1 MRYTPATEAERQQ
14 MLSEIG
20 VKKIDDLYAD
30 VPKNILLKKDLQV
43 GAGLSE
49 QELTNHLIELSQK
62 NKLNTS
68 FLGAGYYN
76 HYIPSAVDHIISRS
90 EFYTSYTPYQA
101 EISQGVLQA
110 LFEYQSIMCELTG
123 QEVSNATMYDGS
135 TALAEAAVMAHNITK
150 RDEILVSDTLHP
162 HYRQVLKT
170 YCKAGGL
177 KLKVIEA
184 VDGTSSNIEPT
195 DKTAAVIIQS
205 PNFFGI
211 IEDTQEMREKTQN
224 AGALTIACVIEASS
238 LALLKP
244 PTADITCGEGQAFG
258 NTLSFG
264 GPSFG
269 FLTTNME
276 HVRQMPGRLVGETAD
291 SDGKRGYVLTL
302 QAREQHIRREK
313 ATSNICSNEAL
324 CALRAVIY
332 LSLIGKTG
340 LKELAALNYNKAE
353 FAKSVLEKIPGVTVK
368 RSSPTFN
375 EFTIALTKNADDIVY
390 KMVDKGFAA
399 GFPLG
404 RFYKGMDNY
413 LLLAVTEKRT
423 REEILKFGDSLEAAL
438 CD

>member
-313 ATSNICSNEAL
+313 ATSNICTSQSL
-324 CALRAVIY
+324 CGIAAAAHISLLGPKGLRLMAEKSHKNAVY
-332 LSLIGKTG
+332 LSEKLSKIEGF
-340 LKELAALNYNKAE
+340 EMAYYEPFYNE
-353 FAKSVLEKIPGVTVK
+353 FMMRCPKCTYEKIIKSDMTPGY
-368 RSSPTFN
+368 
-375 EFTIALTKNADDIVY
+375 L
-390 KMVDKGFAA
+390 VDKSY
-399 GFPLG
+399 PHH
-404 RFYKGMDNY
+404 KGCI
-413 LLLAVTEKRT
+413 LFCTTELHSKKDIDT
-423 REEILKFGDSLEAAL
+423 LVGVLK
-438 CD
+438 